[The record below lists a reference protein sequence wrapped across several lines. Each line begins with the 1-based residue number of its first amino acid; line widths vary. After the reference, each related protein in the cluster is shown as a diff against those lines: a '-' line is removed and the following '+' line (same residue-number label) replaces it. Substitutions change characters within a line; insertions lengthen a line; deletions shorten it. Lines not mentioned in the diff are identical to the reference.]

1 MSGSHN
7 TPSSFGSGALLT
19 DLYQLTMAQGYW
31 KSGLADRESVFHLF
45 FRRLPFSGGYAIA
58 AGLESAVGW
67 LEAFRFESEDLE
79 YLTGLTGSD
88 AEPLFE
94 PLFLEFLESVRF
106 DGDLD
111 ALREGTLCFPHEP
124 LLRVRASLL
133 VAQLVETYLLNQINF
148 QTLIATK
155 AARVCRAAGEDP
167 VLEFGLR
174 RAQGVDGALTAS
186 RAAYL
191 GGCAATSN
199 VLAGKRYG
207 IPVKGTHA
215 HSWVMVFEDE
225 LESFQAYAR
234 AMPNNCVFLVDT
246 FDTIRGVR
254 RAIEVGRHLR
264 ESGHEM
270 LGVRLDSG
278 DLATL
283 SIEARR
289 LLDEAGF
296 ESAQIVASND
306 LDEAAIEELKEQGAR
321 IGVWGVGTK
330 LVTCHDQPALG
341 GVYKLAALREV
352 EGSWRYTLKCSEDPI
367 KVSIPG
373 ILQVRR
379 FCQEGRFVSDLIYDE
394 SLGVT
399 APVRRVDLEDP
410 SDSVPIESWSEG
422 EDLLVP
428 VLRGGRRS
436 GDLPSLESSRGRA
449 REQMAA
455 LSAGC
460 RERTGPDRYPV
471 GIEPRLS
478 ARRELL
484 IQRAREETA

>member
-1 MSGSHN
+1 
-7 TPSSFGSGALLT
+7 
-19 DLYQLTMAQGYW
+19 
-31 KSGLADRESVFHLF
+31 
-45 FRRLPFSGGYAIA
+45 
-58 AGLESAVGW
+58 
-67 LEAFRFESEDLE
+67 
-79 YLTGLTGSD
+79 
-88 AEPLFE
+88 
-94 PLFLEFLESVRF
+94 
-106 DGDLD
+106 
-111 ALREGTLCFPHEP
+111 
-124 LLRVRASLL
+124 
-133 VAQLVETYLLNQINF
+133 
-148 QTLIATK
+148 
-155 AARVCRAAGEDP
+155 
-167 VLEFGLR
+167 
-174 RAQGVDGALTAS
+174 
-186 RAAYL
+186 
-191 GGCAATSN
+191 
-199 VLAGKRYG
+199 
-207 IPVKGTHA
+207 
-215 HSWVMVFEDE
+215 
-225 LESFQAYAR
+225 
-234 AMPNNCVFLVDT
+234 
-246 FDTIRGVR
+246 
-254 RAIEVGRHLR
+254 
-264 ESGHEM
+264 M